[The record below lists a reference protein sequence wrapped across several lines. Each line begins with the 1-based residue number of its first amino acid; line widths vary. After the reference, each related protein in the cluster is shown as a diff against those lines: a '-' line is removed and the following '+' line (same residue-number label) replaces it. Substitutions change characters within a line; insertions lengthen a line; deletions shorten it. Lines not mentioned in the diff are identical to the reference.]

1 MDKIYI
7 KNYTVVA
14 RHGYYKEEHSKPQR
28 FVVSVVA
35 MCDVKSAGEKD
46 DLKETINYEHLRK
59 YIYEVLMQSP
69 RSLVE
74 SLAHEISERVLAHSM
89 VVSVEVDIQKPDVW
103 NDCTPGV
110 TITRQR

>member
-35 MCDVKSAGEKD
+35 LCDAKRAGEKD
-46 DLKETINYEHLRK
+46 DLKETINYEHLRR
-59 YIYEVLMQSP
+59 YIHEVLMQSP
-69 RSLVE
+69 RNLVE
-74 SLAHEISERVLAHSM
+74 SLAHEIAEKVLAHSI
-89 VVSVEVDIQKPDVW
+89 VLSVEVDIQKPDVW

-110 TITRQR
+110 TITR